1 MRLKEKKDML
11 EILYE
16 VGKVLLTLYLYF
28 ISYFYTLSVPLSWTT
43 PVRLIG
49 IYVCVQLVCKWIRK
63 IKIEIKVESDKKN
76 WKFGLAMFGLTF
88 IVMGI
93 YYLAYYPG
101 GLLTDTF
108 NQWYQVEKGYYVD
121 WHPAIHTLLFL
132 KLPSMIINSLAFVNF
147 MDMIWLCL
155 AMGYLGMVLESWG
168 IRKRWC
174 SLILGVSIL
183 TPASVIVNSF
193 CWKDTA
199 LTIFMIIIVAQL
211 IEIVFSDGRWLDSWL
226 HICVFALWNALA
238 SLMRHNAI
246 LLTGPL
252 MVLVILLFV
261 KKIGYKCV
269 VSFVLMLL
277 LMGGIKGPVYQVLHV
292 QNHPQVSAEMLGVPM
307 TILGNVLVND
317 PEALDEEARVFLYKI
332 GNQEMWKS
340 SYTEGS
346 WNSAKYMGDD
356 ISDDIIEEEGAENVL
371 RYTWHVIQKRPYL
384 SYRAVVKLFELVLKP
399 AGEHVSWGF
408 NIVVYD
414 GNSYGYKLEGISW
427 IQNILDYSYEGSVNG
442 GVLLTLGW
450 HIGFYVLL
458 LLFWG
463 VSTIRK
469 GWKWILLWI
478 PIICY
483 DFGTALLLC
492 GSDFRFFSFNTVVT
506 LPLLLAMV
514 CSNREERVTGKENEV
529 FDCNSVL

>member
-1 MRLKEKKDML
+1 MDHTCTIDWYICMCTVDLQVD
-11 EILYE
+11 
-16 VGKVLLTLYLYF
+16 
-28 ISYFYTLSVPLSWTT
+28 P
-43 PVRLIG
+43 
-49 IYVCVQLVCKWIRK
+49 K

-147 MDMIWLCL
+147 TDMIWLCL

-183 TPASVIVNSF
+183 ILTSVIGHPLL
-193 CWKDTA
+193 KDTA

-277 LMGGIKGPVYQVLHV
+277 LMVVLRDRCISV
-292 QNHPQVSAEMLGVPM
+292 ACTESSAGVCR
-307 TILGNVLVND
+307 D
-317 PEALDEEARVFLYKI
+317 A
-332 GNQEMWKS
+332 WC
-340 SYTEGS
+340 
-346 WNSAKYMGDD
+346 
-356 ISDDIIEEEGAENVL
+356 SDDD
-371 RYTWHVIQKRPYL
+371 TWKCT
-384 SYRAVVKLFELVLKP
+384 
-399 AGEHVSWGF
+399 GE
-408 NIVVYD
+408 
-414 GNSYGYKLEGISW
+414 
-427 IQNILDYSYEGSVNG
+427 
-442 GVLLTLGW
+442 
-450 HIGFYVLL
+450 
-458 LLFWG
+458 
-463 VSTIRK
+463 
-469 GWKWILLWI
+469 
-478 PIICY
+478 
-483 DFGTALLLC
+483 
-492 GSDFRFFSFNTVVT
+492 
-506 LPLLLAMV
+506 
-514 CSNREERVTGKENEV
+514 
-529 FDCNSVL
+529 